1 MSPLKNIIQQ
11 EIKSL
16 SYIDWVDCFSMA
28 VLIGGII
35 YSPFLFTVGLTC
47 MVIRTLFIGSLSQKI
62 LTLKKNYKILLC
74 LLSVYILNIIGLI
87 WSKDLG
93 EGLFELNHK
102 LPFLVLPL
110 FALVVCPPRKE
121 ILHIVLCVY
130 ITLITIGI
138 LIGITHYLVDPY
150 AESRVLVPTARNIS
164 FAFHICFSVSVM
176 TIMASRNRDLRK
188 ILIPLIILFCV
199 YLFIASLVSGLVTLF
214 ILVLVSLIYILR
226 KRNKVYSLFA
236 TIIVAIAIVFGSYWV
251 YNQYKNYF
259 YPKQPFVDN
268 ITEKTDR
275 GNSYENNNDKS
286 IENGYYVSQYI
297 CRQEVEWAWK
307 ERTGLDLSDYCE
319 GKQGIESYRYCN
331 VIYRYLNS
339 LGKKKNA
346 KSVLQLSQTDI
357 QNIKKGYSNYIYAE
371 RFSLKK
377 RLYQTFYEIE
387 RYRRTGDVQEMSLI
401 QRLFWSK
408 NAVNVIKQHLFIG
421 CGTGDAR
428 NELVAPVIG
437 SHPELCTT
445 GCNPHNQFIYIL
457 VAFGLVGLV
466 VMLFYVF
473 YLPLRLDLF
482 KNSYFV
488 VFFIIAIC
496 WMFAESS
503 FESYEGMTFISSLMS
518 FFCLKNKN

>member
-1 MSPLKNIIQQ
+1 MLTSTDIAKQ

-16 SYIDWVDCFSMA
+16 SRIDWIDCFSMA
-28 VLIGGII
+28 TLIGGII
-35 YSPFLFTVGLTC
+35 YSPFLFTVGLVC
-47 MVIRTLFIGSLSQKI
+47 MVLRILFIGSWREKI
-62 LTLKKNYKILLC
+62 LALKHNYKPLLC
-74 LLSVYILNIIGLI
+74 LLSIYILNILGLL

-93 EGLFELNHK
+93 SGFFELNHK

-110 FALVVCPPRKE
+110 FALVICPPKKQS
-121 ILHIVLCVY
+121 LHIVFFVY

-138 LIGITHYLVDPY
+138 LIGIVHYLVDPY
-150 AESRVLVPTARNIS
+150 ADSRILVPTARNIS
-164 FAFHICFSVSVM
+164 FAFHICFAAAIM
-176 TIMASRNRDLRK
+176 TIMASRNHRLRK
-188 ILIPLIILFCV
+188 FLIPLVVLFCV
-199 YLFIASLVSGLVTLF
+199 YLFIASLLSGLVTLF
-214 ILVLVSLIYILR
+214 ILVIVALIYILR
-226 KRNKVYSLFA
+226 KRNKIYSLLA
-236 TIIVAIAIVFGSYWV
+236 TLIVVFVVALGGYWV
-251 YNQYKNYF
+251 YNQYTNYF
-259 YPKQPFVDN
+259 HPKQPFVSN
-268 ITEKTDR
+268 ITEKTDL
-275 GNSYENNNDKS
+275 GNSYENSTDKS

-307 ERTGLDLSDYCE
+307 KRTGLSLEDYCE
-319 GKQGIESYRYCN
+319 GKQGIENYRYYN

-357 QNIKKGYSNYIYAE
+357 QNIKKGYSNYVYAE
-371 RFSLKK
+371 RFSIKK

-387 RYRRTGDVQEMSLI
+387 CYSRTGDVQEMSLI

-408 NAVNVIKQHLFIG
+408 NAVNVIKQHLVIG

-428 NELVAPVIG
+428 NELVAPVID
-437 SHPELCTT
+437 SHPELCDT

-466 VMLFYVF
+466 VMIFYVF
-473 YLPLRLDLF
+473 YLPLKLHLF
-482 KNSYFV
+482 RNSYFV

-518 FFCLKNKN
+518 FFCLKDKK